1 MRRRELLLLL
11 SASMAL
17 AACGSLAN
25 LMAPKPWRTA
35 LIADSA
41 PLPNAP
47 RPVMPM
53 TAAHSHNDYEQR
65 RPLLDALAL
74 GYRSVEADIWLRDS
88 ELWVSH
94 KGRSLAGT
102 LRELYLDPLQDRVDR
117 LGSVHG
123 DGEPFL
129 LWLDLKSGE
138 EELVLEL
145 RHLLARYPMLARM
158 DGGKMKRAAVTV
170 ILTGDENGKRAY
182 TAGAGAR
189 YACRDSNEL
198 LEDEKRDPLHLWYA
212 LSWPDWFSPRPR
224 RPGVAARDG
233 SRRGRCPQG
242 GRGAARALHRSAC
255 PRLEQPAER
264 DSLDSRRHLATR
276 SIARDRVQGDRPHRL
291 ERRARFADDR
301 TAARFHPEPAR
312 RWPADPPRRGR
323 PGADLS
329 PGA

>member
-11 SASMAL
+11 SASTAL

-25 LMAPKPWRTA
+25 AMAPRSWRAA

-53 TAAHSHNDYEQR
+53 TAAHSHNDYQQR

-88 ELWVSH
+88 ELRVSH
-94 KGRSLAGT
+94 EGRSFAGT
-102 LRELYLDPLQDRVDR
+102 LRELYLDPLQARVDR

-138 EELVLEL
+138 PELVLEL
-145 RHLLARYPMLARM
+145 RRLLARYPMLTRM
-158 DGGKMKRAAVTV
+158 EGEMTKRAAVTA

-189 YACRDSNEL
+189 YACRDSLEL
-198 LEDEKRDPLHLWYA
+198 LADEKQDPLHLWYA
-212 LSWPDWFSPRPR
+212 LSWTDWFSW
-224 RPGVAARDG
+224 DG
-233 SRRGRCPQG
+233 QERIPIAERNRL
-242 GRGAARALHRSAC
+242 RALVDAVHRLGR
-255 PRLEQPAER
+255 RLRLYRLPEAEGVW
-264 DSLDSRRHLATR
+264 SE
-276 SIARDRVQGDRPHRL
+276 ARVAGVDLLSTDELQRL
-291 ERRARFADDR
+291 ERFLEARPLDRAR
-301 TAARFHPEPAR
+301 AALP
-312 RWPADPPRRGR
+312 
-323 PGADLS
+323 
-329 PGA
+329 

>member
-1 MRRRELLLLL
+1 MSSAHSIEEIKENARMRRRELLLL

-17 AACGSLAN
+17 AACSSRAN
-25 LMAPKPWRTA
+25 LMAPRPWRTT

-41 PLPNAP
+41 PLPIAP

-53 TAAHSHNDYEQR
+53 TAAHSHNDYERR

-94 KGRSLAGT
+94 KGRSFVGT

-138 EELVLEL
+138 EEFVLEL

-198 LEDEKRDPLHLWYA
+198 LGDEKRDPLHLWYSLSWTDWFFWDGEGRIPSAERNRLRALVDAAHRLGRRLRLYHLPEAEGVWSEALDAGVDLLSTDELQRLAQFLEARPLDGARAA
-212 LSWPDWFSPRPR
+212 LSRTGAP
-224 RPGVAARDG
+224 
-233 SRRGRCPQG
+233 SR
-242 GRGAARALHRSAC
+242 
-255 PRLEQPAER
+255 
-264 DSLDSRRHLATR
+264 
-276 SIARDRVQGDRPHRL
+276 
-291 ERRARFADDR
+291 
-301 TAARFHPEPAR
+301 
-312 RWPADPPRRGR
+312 
-323 PGADLS
+323 
-329 PGA
+329 

>member
-25 LMAPKPWRTA
+25 LMAPRPWRAA

-41 PLPNAP
+41 PLPDAR
-47 RPVMPM
+47 RPVTPM

-94 KGRSLAGT
+94 KGRSFTGT
-102 LRELYLDPLQDRVDR
+102 LRELYLDPLQARVDR
-117 LGSVHG
+117 LGSVRG

-138 EELVLEL
+138 QELVLEL
-145 RHLLARYPMLARM
+145 RSLLARYPMLARM
-158 DGGKMKRAAVTV
+158 DGGNMKRAAVTV
-170 ILTGDENGKRAY
+170 ILTGDDNGKRAY

-189 YACRDSNEL
+189 YACRDSLEL
-198 LEDEKRDPLHLWYA
+198 LEDEKSDPLHLWYA
-212 LSWPDWFSPRPR
+212 LDWTDWFSW
-224 RPGVAARDG
+224 DG
-233 SRRGRCPQG
+233 EGPISSAERNRL
-242 GRGAARALHRSAC
+242 RALVDAVHRQGR
-255 PRLEQPAER
+255 RLRLYRLPEAEGVW
-264 DSLDSRRHLATR
+264 SEALDAGVDLLSTDELR
-276 SIARDRVQGDRPHRL
+276 RL
-291 ERRARFADDR
+291 ERFLEARPLDRAR
-301 TAARFHPEPAR
+301 AALP
-312 RWPADPPRRGR
+312 
-323 PGADLS
+323 
-329 PGA
+329 